1 MKSYDVVIVGAGPAG
16 SSCAIGCARK
26 GLSVALI
33 EKLDHPRVKVC
44 GGGVVQRAYDA
55 CPVNIDAAISHK
67 VSVID
72 LVWHRSQMVVT
83 AKQDKPIIY
92 MVQRK
97 NLDKLLFEAA
107 KQEGVDYYPNTTV
120 LDITQTDERVHL
132 LIGERALSA
141 KWLVGADGA
150 SGTTSKLAGWRK
162 IKKMQSPAIDAEVVL
177 TKSLAATLNKTR
189 FDFDVVKSGYGWVFP
204 KGDHLSIGLGI
215 FQSLNSHKNTVSLPQ
230 LLNDYLTFLGITTKD
245 IVSIKKKGF
254 VIPTNYMTEGV
265 SKGRVLLVGDAAG
278 LADPLTAEGISAAI
292 ISGKLAA
299 EAIIKAKHSQMSAG
313 KVYQTMLEDEL
324 LIDLRVSEKLSRLL
338 YKHTRITQLI
348 LRARQKKAT
357 RVISKIFT
365 GETRFSQL
373 TKNASLLRRG
383 LFYLLSGAS

>member
-1 MKSYDVVIVGAGPAG
+1 MKLYDVVIVGAGPAG
-16 SSCAIGCARK
+16 SSCAIECARN

-33 EKLDHPRVKVC
+33 EKQDHPRVKVC

-67 VSVID
+67 VSAID
-72 LVWHRSQMVVT
+72 LVWHRSKMVVT

-120 LDITQTDERVHL
+120 SDITQTDKRVEL
-132 LIGERALSA
+132 IIGERVLSA

-150 SGTTSKLAGWRK
+150 SGTTAKLAGWRK

-177 TKSLAATLNKTR
+177 TKSLALKLNKTR

-215 FQSLNSHKNTVSLPQ
+215 FQSLNSHKNTASLPK
-230 LLNDYLTFLGITTKD
+230 LLNDYLDFLGITEKD

-254 VIPTNYMTEGV
+254 VIPTNYLTEGV
-265 SKGRVLLVGDAAG
+265 SKERVLLVGDAAG

-292 ISGKLAA
+292 ISGKIAA
-299 EAIIKAKHSQMSAG
+299 EAIIKAKHLNVPAG
-313 KVYQTMLEDEL
+313 KIYQTMLEDEL

-338 YKHTRITQLI
+338 YKHTSITKLI
-348 LRARQKKAT
+348 LRARQKQAT

-373 TKNASLLRRG
+373 TKNASFLRRG
-383 LFYLLSGAS
+383 LFYLLSSPS